1 MIQKFII
8 RILLFPFTLIYGAA
22 ISLRNLLYDWKLLKS
37 VSFSLPVIGVGNL
50 SIGGAGKTPHV
61 EYLIRLLYP
70 FLSVATLSR
79 GYKRKTHGFRIVS
92 RNDDAT
98 TAGDE
103 PIQFFKKF
111 RDIVVAVSESR
122 SIGIPLLLKAFPGIE
137 VVLLDDSFQHRSV
150 TPGLNILI
158 TDYNSLYSS
167 DMLLPAGRLREWKGS
182 ADRADIIVV
191 SKCPDGLSDEKAQE
205 VKRSLDPV
213 PHQHVFFSKYKYLL
227 PYHLFYGHRL
237 NLESVESALL
247 ICAIANV
254 DYLLSYLNSRNI
266 EVYSMQYEDH
276 HYFSPHDLSVLK
288 QQYTNLPESRK
299 IIITTEKDATRLAL
313 HRTYIEKEKLPIF
326 ILPVEV
332 EFLLD
337 QGKDFDELVKSF
349 LINFK
354 V

>member
-1 MIQKFII
+1 VIQQII
-8 RILLFPFTLIYGAA
+8 VRLLLLPFTLIYGAA
-22 ISLRNLLYDWKLLKS
+22 ISLRNLLYEWKLLKS
-37 VSFSLPVIGVGNL
+37 VSFSIPVIGVGNL

-61 EYLIRLLYP
+61 EYLIRLLNP
-70 FLSVATLSR
+70 FLSIATLSR
-79 GYKRKTHGFRIVS
+79 GYKRKTHGFRLV
-92 RNDDAT
+92 NNQDDAT

-111 RDIVVAVSESR
+111 RDVAVAVSESR
-122 SIGIPLLLKAFPGIE
+122 SIGIPLLLKSNPGIE
-137 VVLLDDSFQHRSV
+137 VILLDDSFQHRSV

-158 TDYNSLYSS
+158 TDYNSPYSS
-167 DMLLPAGRLREWKGS
+167 DFLLPAGRLREWKRS
-182 ADRADIIVV
+182 ADRADIIIV
-191 SKCPDGLSDEKAQE
+191 SKCPNELTPATAEE
-205 VKRSLDPV
+205 VKKSLDTV
-213 PHQHVFFSKYKYLL
+213 PGQHVFFSKYRYLI

-237 NLESVESALL
+237 NLDSVESALL

-276 HYFSPHDLSVLK
+276 HYFSPHDLSILK
-288 QQYTNLPESRK
+288 QQYSNLPEKRK

-313 HRTYIEKEKLPIF
+313 HRPFIERERLPIF

-337 QGKDFDELVKSF
+337 QGKEFDDQVKSF